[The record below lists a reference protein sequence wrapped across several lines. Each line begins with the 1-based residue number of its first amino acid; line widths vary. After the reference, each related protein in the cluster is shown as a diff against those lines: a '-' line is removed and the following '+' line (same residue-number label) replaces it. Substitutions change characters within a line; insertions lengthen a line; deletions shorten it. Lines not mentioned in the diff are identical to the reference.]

1 MKYLFL
7 PGNSKNNKDWI
18 NKLSEEF
25 SGPKSV
31 IHYDHW
37 ETGEDNID
45 FNIELEKISQL
56 KNSDEYVVVAKS
68 AGCVLALMI
77 EKEKILNIKE
87 FFFIG
92 FPMSYIQN
100 RKIDIEEL
108 LRTNKPI
115 TFVQKM
121 KDPQIGFEDLKKE
134 ISNIKPNTNFVL
146 YHKEGEP
153 DDNHYYEDTG
163 YLYNLCSS

>member
-18 NKLSEEF
+18 DKLSEEF
-25 SGPKSV
+25 SSPKNV
-31 IHYDHW
+31 IYYNHW
-37 ETGEDNID
+37 ESGEDNID

-56 KNSDEYVVVAKS
+56 ENSDEYTVIAKS
-68 AGCVLALMI
+68 AGCILALML

-92 FPMSYIQN
+92 FPMFYIKN
-100 RKIDIEEL
+100 RNINVEEL
-108 LRTNKPI
+108 LKIEVPI
-115 TFVQKM
+115 TFIQKE
-121 KDPQIGFEDLKKE
+121 KDFQIGFKDLKKE
-134 ISNIKPNTNFVL
+134 ISDIKPNANFVL
-146 YHKEGEP
+146 YHKEGET
-153 DDNHYYEDTG
+153 DDNHHYEDAQ